1 MRRCQIAAAD
11 IRPDGTKIPAIE
23 SAVFRSRP
31 IQRTDMNDK
40 AKPDFQTREIHAG
53 VSPDPVTGAILTPI
67 YQSTTYVQESVGRYM
82 DKGYSYSRSGNP
94 TVVALE
100 NKITSLENGY
110 GSACFA
116 TGMAATSATMMA
128 LLDQGD
134 HCIVSDVV
142 YGGTHR
148 LSTRVLSRFGIRF
161 SFVDTSG
168 PANVKEALR
177 SDTRLIFT
185 ETPANPTLKLTDIA
199 AISEIASARGIPHV
213 VDNTFLTPYFQRPLE
228 LGADISLHST
238 TKFMEGHNV
247 SVGGSITAN
256 SEELLEPI
264 RFTRN
269 CLGSNMS
276 PMVAFYTLQGC
287 KTLSTRIRAQSDN
300 ALRVA
305 EFLTSHDRVERVCYP
320 GLDSFPQ
327 KELADRQ
334 ASGHGSMLW
343 FEVRGGVKAGKRLMD
358 TLKLW
363 SLAENLGSVE
373 SLVTHSVTMTHAD
386 MPREERLAAGITDGL
401 VRLSAGLESADDLI
415 SDLKQALDR
424 L

>member
-1 MRRCQIAAAD
+1 MSAD
-11 IRPDGTKIPAIE
+11 NKH
-23 SAVFRSRP
+23 
-31 IQRTDMNDK
+31 
-40 AKPDFQTREIHAG
+40 DFKTREVHAG

-67 YQSTTYVQESVGRYM
+67 YQSTTYVQESVDQYLE
-82 DKGYSYSRSGNP
+82 KGFSYSRSGNP
-94 TVVALE
+94 TVTALE
-100 NKITSLENGY
+100 ARITALEGGAGSL
-110 GSACFA
+110 CFA
-116 TGMAATSATMMA
+116 TGMAATSCTIVA
-128 LLDQGD
+128 LVNTGD
-134 HCIVSDVV
+134 HVILSDVV

-148 LSTRVLSRFGIRF
+148 VTTKVLNRWGLEC
-161 SFVDTSG
+161 SFVDTSN
-168 PANVKEALR
+168 PQNVKDAIR
-177 SDTRLIFT
+177 DNTKLIFT

-199 AISEIASARGIPHV
+199 AVSEIAQAAGIPHV
-213 VDNTFLTPYFQRPLE
+213 VDNTFLTPYYQRPLE

-247 SVGGSITAN
+247 SVGGSITAKN
-256 SEELLEPI
+256 AEHIEQI
-264 RFTRN
+264 MFVRN

-287 KTLSTRIRAQSDN
+287 KTMSTRLEAQSAN
-300 ALRVA
+300 ALKVA
-305 EFLTSHDRVERVCYP
+305 EFLETHNMVERVAYP

-327 KELADRQ
+327 KTLADAQ

-343 FEVRGGVKAGKRLMD
+343 FEVKGGVASGKQLMD
-358 TLKLW
+358 TLELW

-386 MPREERLAAGITDGL
+386 MPVKERLVAGITDGL

-415 SDLKQALDR
+415 TDLKQALDR

>member
-1 MRRCQIAAAD
+1 MSDDRQ
-11 IRPDGTKIPAIE
+11 
-23 SAVFRSRP
+23 
-31 IQRTDMNDK
+31 
-40 AKPDFQTREIHAG
+40 PDFKTREVRAG

-67 YQSTTYVQESVGRYM
+67 YQSTTYVQESVDTYM
-82 DKGYSYSRSGNP
+82 EKGYSYSRSGNP

-100 NKITSLENGY
+100 NRVTALEGGF

-116 TGMAATSATMMA
+116 TGMAATSCTLMG
-128 LLDQGD
+128 LLNAGD
-134 HCIVSDVV
+134 HVILSDVV

-148 LSTRVLSRFGIRF
+148 VTTKVFNRFNLQA
-161 SFVDTSG
+161 SFVDTSE
-168 PANVKEALR
+168 PVNVKEAIR
-177 SDTRLIFT
+177 SNTRLIFT

-199 AISEIASARGIPHV
+199 AISEISRANGIPHV
-213 VDNTFLTPYFQRPLE
+213 VDNTFLTPYYQRPLE
-228 LGADISLHST
+228 LGADITLHST
-238 TKFMEGHNV
+238 TKFMEGHNI
-247 SVGGSITAN
+247 SVGGSITAE
-256 SEELLEPI
+256 SEAHLEDI
-264 RFTRN
+264 KFVRN

-287 KTLSTRIRAQSDN
+287 KTMSTRLEAQSAN
-300 ALRVA
+300 ALQIA
-305 EFLTSHDRVERVCYP
+305 AFLETHPMVERVAYP

-327 KELADRQ
+327 KELADKQ

-343 FEVRGGVKAGKRLMD
+343 FEVKGGVASGKKLMD
-358 TLKLW
+358 TLQLW

-386 MPREERLAAGITDGL
+386 MPREERMAAGITDGL

-415 SDLKQALDR
+415 IDLKQALDG

>member
-1 MRRCQIAAAD
+1 
-11 IRPDGTKIPAIE
+11 
-23 SAVFRSRP
+23 
-31 IQRTDMNDK
+31 MNDDRQ
-40 AKPDFQTREIHAG
+40 PDFKTREVHAG
-53 VSPDPVTGAILTPI
+53 VRPDPVTGAILTPI
-67 YQSTTYVQESVGRYM
+67 YQSTTYVQESVDKYM
-82 DKGYSYSRSGNP
+82 EKGYSYSRSGNP
-94 TVVALE
+94 TVTALE
-100 NKITSLENGY
+100 DRITALEGGA

-128 LLDQGD
+128 LLNAGE
-134 HCIVSDVV
+134 HAVLSDVV

-148 LSTRVLSRFGIRF
+148 LSTKVLSRFGVEY
-161 SFVDTSG
+161 SFVDTSN
-168 PANVKEALR
+168 AENVKEAIQ
-177 SDTRLIFT
+177 DNTRLIFT

-199 AISEIASARGIPHV
+199 AVSEIAQAREIPHV
-213 VDNTFLTPYFQRPLE
+213 VDNTFLTPYYQRPLE
-228 LGADISLHST
+228 LGADVSLHST

-247 SVGGSITAN
+247 SVGGSITAKD
-256 SEELLEPI
+256 EQMLEDI
-264 RFTRN
+264 KFVRN

-276 PMVAFYTLQGC
+276 PQVAFYTLQGC
-287 KTLSTRIRAQSDN
+287 KTMSTRIEAQSAN
-300 ALRVA
+300 ARKVA
-305 EFLTSHDRVERVCYP
+305 EFLETHSMVKRVAYP

-343 FEVRGGVKAGKRLMD
+343 FEVKGGVESGKKLMD
-358 TLKLW
+358 TLRLW

-386 MPREERLAAGITDGL
+386 MPREERMAAGITDGL

-415 SDLKQALDR
+415 IDLKQALDG